1 MSIVYT
7 LQVWHEGKQ
16 LQNFPR
22 QPQPY
27 GSYAMGD
34 EYFVDVIRYSIKKI
48 GHGIVAKPED
58 NFLVG
63 TLLTLGPPAD
73 RAKDQEIAWPW

>member
-1 MSIVYT
+1 
-7 LQVWHEGKQ
+7 
-16 LQNFPR
+16 
-22 QPQPY
+22 
-27 GSYAMGD
+27 MGD